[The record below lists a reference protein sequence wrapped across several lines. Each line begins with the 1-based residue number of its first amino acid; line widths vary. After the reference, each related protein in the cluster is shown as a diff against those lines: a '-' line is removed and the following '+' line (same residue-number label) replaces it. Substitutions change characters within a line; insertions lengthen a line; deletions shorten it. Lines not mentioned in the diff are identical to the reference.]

1 MFRRRS
7 RSSSRPS
14 LPGIPALPGIPPIP
28 GIPGI
33 PGRSGRSTPPRTP
46 PSSEIHNYRMNR
58 GDSVAMGIIN
68 SVVPF
73 LPVFIVRLGGSPF
86 EVSLL
91 TAIPAVSGFL
101 LAIPVGQ
108 FLQGKPRIVPWYS
121 GSRMVAHLSY
131 AVAAVVVLLA
141 PPTVVVPALLVVW
154 ALAAIPSTV
163 GMVAFPIVM
172 DGAAGPR
179 GRFELMSRRWAIMGL
194 TAAVTV
200 ALIGQ
205 MLDRLPFPANYQLI
219 FVGFTLAGLVSY
231 HYSRRYQ
238 VPEVAPGPQD
248 ATRNR
253 FGRFRENVLIVR
265 QHPAFLRY
273 SLRQLVY
280 VVGVRFAVPL
290 IPLYYVREV
299 GATDAWIGI
308 IATGQSL
315 ALLVGYQLWRR
326 VSVLRGGALVLLVTL
341 FANALYPAVLSG
353 VHELALVAG
362 LTALAAVFAA
372 GVDLALFDEL
382 MKRIPRAYGVTFAS
396 IDTALV
402 NGASIIAPLLGAT
415 LAVAFGIEVAL
426 QVATAIGLVGVILF
440 ALDVRGDRMP
450 GPADAAASAQL

>member
-1 MFRRRS
+1 
-7 RSSSRPS
+7 
-14 LPGIPALPGIPPIP
+14 
-28 GIPGI
+28 
-33 PGRSGRSTPPRTP
+33 
-46 PSSEIHNYRMNR
+46 MNR
-58 GDSVAMGIIN
+58 GDSVAMGII
-68 SVVPF
+68 SAVVPF

-141 PPTVVVPALLVVW
+141 PAHVVVPALLVVW

-179 GRFELMSRRWAIMGL
+179 GRYELMGRRWAIMGL
-194 TAAVTV
+194 TSAITV

-205 MLDRLPFPANYQLI
+205 MLDRLPFPANYQII
-219 FVGFTLAGLVSY
+219 FVGFTVAGLVSY
-231 HYSRRYQ
+231 RYSRRYR
-238 VPEVAPGPQD
+238 VPELAPPERD
-248 ATRNR
+248 VESPR
-253 FGRFRENVLIVR
+253 FARLRENILTVR
-265 QHPAFLRY
+265 RHPAFLRY

-280 VVGVRFAVPL
+280 VVGTRFAVPL

-299 GATDAWIGI
+299 GASDAWIGI

-326 VSVLRGGALVLLVTL
+326 VSVARGGAIVLLVTL
-341 FANALYPAVLSG
+341 FVNALYPAALSL
-353 VHELALVAG
+353 VDQLAVVAA
-362 LTALAAVFAA
+362 LTALAAVFTA

-382 MKRIPRAYGVTFAS
+382 MKRIPRPYGVTFAS

-402 NGASIIAPLLGAT
+402 NAASIVAPLLGAT
-415 LAVAFGIEVAL
+415 VAVALGIEAAL
-426 QVATAIGLVGVILF
+426 QLATVVGLIGVMLF
-440 ALDVRGDRMP
+440 AFDVRSSRRVKVDP
-450 GPADAAASAQL
+450 DAPPEAPA